1 MSAPRSNGAADAIG
15 AAAAGEASR
24 APLARGEPDGH
35 GGMYVAVAGNIGA
48 GKSSLTRI
56 LSQRYYLS
64 PVYEAVD
71 ENPYLED
78 FYRDMRRYAF
88 HSQIF
93 FLATR
98 LRQHLREVNPGRRVI
113 QDRTVYEDA
122 AIFAR
127 LLHEDGVMDARDH
140 ASYRTLYEA
149 IRAALRPPDLLIY
162 LRATLPTLRRHI
174 HQRGRAYEA
183 TIEDGYLRRLGDLY
197 ERWIDDYDLSPV
209 VVVPADDL
217 DFVNHEPDLRRV
229 LDLLE
234 RHGLTR
240 PVVG

>member
-1 MSAPRSNGAADAIG
+1 MSASATDPSGGRSDQ
-15 AAAAGEASR
+15 
-24 APLARGEPDGH
+24 

-78 FYRDMRRYAF
+78 FYRDMARYAF

-127 LLHEDGVMDARDH
+127 VLHEDGVMDTRDH
-140 ASYRTLYEA
+140 GSYRTLYEA
-149 IRAALRPPDLLIY
+149 VTAALRPPDLLIY
-162 LRATLPTLRRHI
+162 LRASLPTLRRHI
-174 HQRGRAYEA
+174 RQRGRAYEA
-183 TIEDGYLRRLGDLY
+183 DIEDAYLERLGALY
-197 ERWIDDYDLSPV
+197 ERWIEDYDLSPV

-234 RHGLTR
+234 RHGLAR